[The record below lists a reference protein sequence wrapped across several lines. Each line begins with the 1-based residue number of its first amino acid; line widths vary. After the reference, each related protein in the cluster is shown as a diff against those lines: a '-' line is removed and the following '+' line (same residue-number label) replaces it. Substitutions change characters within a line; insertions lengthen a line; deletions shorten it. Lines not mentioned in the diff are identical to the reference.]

1 MKVLLSNSQ
10 TNTLFRNILKAGREG
25 DDRGWDVWMASPT
38 QWTWVRVNSG
48 SRWWTGRPGVLQS
61 LGSQRVGHDWATELN
76 WTELNWTESKQH
88 GTGWKWPN
96 ISVEQNRGP
105 RSKSI
110 YSQLVYNRG
119 GKKLCWRKDSIFD
132 KWCWEIWM
140 ATFLKMGLEHF
151 LTPYT
156 NINSK

>member
-1 MKVLLSNSQ
+1 MKPLWRGIWHYLAKWYMQLPSDLTTSLLDSIPKIY
-10 TNTLFRNILKAGREG
+10 LEKHK
-25 DDRGWDVWMASPT
+25 PT
-38 QWTWVRVNSG
+38 YVQG
-48 SRWWTGRPGVLQS
+48 YS
-61 LGSQRVGHDWATELN
+61 LWHLTAT
-76 WTELNWTESKQH
+76 SKEHQH